1 MEHDLQPSIPKSRPE
16 AKEIHDV
23 KGGQARESSISRK
36 SFRSISNGAEFLE
49 KTIIGVQ

>member
-23 KGGQARESSISRK
+23 KGGQARGSAFPGKVSDPSRTVQ
-36 SFRSISNGAEFLE
+36 NFL
-49 KTIIGVQ
+49 KKQ